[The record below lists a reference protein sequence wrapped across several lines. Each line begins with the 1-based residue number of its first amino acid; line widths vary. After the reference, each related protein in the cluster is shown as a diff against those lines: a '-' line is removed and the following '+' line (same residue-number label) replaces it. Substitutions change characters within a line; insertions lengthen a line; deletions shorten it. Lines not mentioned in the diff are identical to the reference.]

1 MTCTGGTR
9 ARRSRSY
16 GRAREQ
22 RGLQPHDVHR
32 YLDKA
37 AVSERILK
45 TAAG

>member
-16 GRAREQ
+16 GYGSNGA
-22 RGLQPHDVHR
+22 LQPHGVHR

-45 TAAG
+45 AAAG